1 MADEAIEWESYYRSY
16 VRTYID
22 RDVADIIN
30 VKNLV
35 KFNNF
40 MQCMAARTGELLNA
54 DSVSRDVGVTAKT
67 I

>member
-40 MQCMAARTGELLNA
+40 MHVWRPVLAN
-54 DSVSRDVGVTAKT
+54 S
-67 I
+67 